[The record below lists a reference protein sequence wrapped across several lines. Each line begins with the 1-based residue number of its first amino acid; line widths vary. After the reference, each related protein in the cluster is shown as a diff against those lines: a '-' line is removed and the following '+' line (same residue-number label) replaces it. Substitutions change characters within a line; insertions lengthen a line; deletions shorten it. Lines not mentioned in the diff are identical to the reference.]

1 MQGTFWHRFKNASLI
16 SCLVIA
22 AAGWGYV
29 IYNEHR
35 SKEPVEIVKK
45 HFVFYPEYAHGVW
58 REGVCSNAG
67 TIQCRDVTYTI
78 PVKACGTIAFDWR
91 VFPDE
96 DGDATWTYQGPT
108 PKVDESKY
116 PLYAVLNEDSRFI
129 DSPALGMALPRACQ
143 VK

>member
-1 MQGTFWHRFKNASLI
+1 
-16 SCLVIA
+16 
-22 AAGWGYV
+22 
-29 IYNEHR
+29 
-35 SKEPVEIVKK
+35 
-45 HFVFYPEYAHGVW
+45 
-58 REGVCSNAG
+58 
-67 TIQCRDVTYTI
+67 
-78 PVKACGTIAFDWR
+78 VKACGTITFDWR

-143 VK
+143 VKSLPAAIPPCAFYWNRKEMVFDSRGPMLTD